1 MSDVDEMIRELDLD
15 EALAHTYEVHGAM
28 VHRAATRRR
37 AALGGGLVA
46 AAVAV
51 AVLVPTLGGGS
62 PQRVGIPAPA
72 AGGGA
77 STSVAP
83 TTTERPGGIPDGYV
97 LSTVGDVHVLQRIDP
112 SVPTTTTDA
121 GGAVVGIGDAAGLQR
136 GELISAALTDE
147 GRSATLTYGCVM
159 GTQHIDT
166 VRYRVESD
174 RVVVDGA
181 IGFDP
186 GSAPCGPSSAG
197 TSITVPLPATVPAG
211 TPIVAEPIHTP

>member
-15 EALAHTYEVHGAM
+15 EALAHTYEVHGAL
-28 VHRAATRRR
+28 VHRAAARRR

-62 PQRVGIPAPA
+62 PQKVGIPSPA
-72 AGGGA
+72 DGGAA

-83 TTTERPGGIPDGYV
+83 TTTARSAGIPDGYV
-97 LSTVGDVHVLQRIDP
+97 LSTDGDVHVLQRIDP
-112 SVPTTTTDA
+112 SVPTTTADPGA
-121 GGAVVGIGDAAGLQR
+121 AVVGIGDAAGLQR
-136 GELISAALTDE
+136 GALVSATLTDE
-147 GRSATLTYGCVM
+147 GRSVHLTYGCVM

-166 VRYRVESD
+166 VRYRVEPG
-174 RVVVDGA
+174 RVVVDAA
-181 IGFDP
+181 IGYDP
-186 GSAPCGPSSAG
+186 GSAPCLPSSPG
-197 TSITVPLPATVPAG
+197 TAITVPLPEAVAAG